1 MFTAKLLE
9 IYAGKDNSKQA
20 QDNLTELYSSREDFL
35 KELRIP
41 IYENE
46 NGVLCFQ
53 FNEVIE
59 ALTRIYI
66 QKLIG
71 SKIKAKK
78 AEKMFK

>member
-9 IYAGKDNSKQA
+9 IYAGKDNSQQA